1 VPHTAARRAQALYLD
16 FFYTYMKSKRERGI
30 DAPIEIDSV

>member
-1 VPHTAARRAQALYLD
+1 VWVSGTVQTALYLD

-30 DAPIEIDSV
+30 DAAIEIDAV